1 MKKMSLLIIAL
12 SLLIFSCD
20 STTSNESVSGTQKT
34 QGAAGL
40 KIVTDGM
47 NTLDPAVVAGF
58 VDTAKVSENA
68 AESEKAASGETVLQD
83 KDGMKISSKLV
94 MQGTRLGLQLRFT
107 LTGYKSE
114 IPLYDANGNQTGTD
128 TSIVNGEFIAVMS
141 YDILKS
147 QIIIMVDTTD
157 GKELVFTGGSM
168 DGVKLGFDKLEMAFS
183 TSEINL
189 GSPVSVKGTVTIN
202 GFPVVIDSEMIELL
216 MGLMGI

>member
-12 SLLIFSCD
+12 SLSIISCD
-20 STTSNESVSGTQKT
+20 STTSGDAVSEAQKAQSAT
-34 QGAAGL
+34 GL

-47 NTLDPAVVAGF
+47 NSLDPAIITGF
-58 VDTAKVSENA
+58 IDETETPAKAISA
-68 AESEKAASGETVLQD
+68 GETVLQD
-83 KDGMKISSKLV
+83 KDGMKITSKLV

-107 LTGYKSE
+107 MTGYKSE
-114 IPLYDANGNQTGTD
+114 IPIYDANGKQTGTD

-147 QIIIMVDTTD
+147 QIVILADTTD

-168 DGVKLGFDKLEMAFS
+168 DGVILGFDKLEMAFS

-202 GFPVVIDSEMIELL
+202 GFPVVIDSEIIELL

>member
-12 SLLIFSCD
+12 SLSIISCD
-20 STTSNESVSGTQKT
+20 STTSGDAVSEAQKAQSAT
-34 QGAAGL
+34 GL

-47 NTLDPAVVAGF
+47 NSLDPAIITGF
-58 VDTAKVSENA
+58 IDETETPAKAISA
-68 AESEKAASGETVLQD
+68 GETVLQD
-83 KDGMKISSKLV
+83 KDGMKITSKLV

-114 IPLYDANGNQTGTD
+114 IPIYDANGKQTGTD

-147 QIIIMVDTTD
+147 QIVILADTTD

-168 DGVKLGFDKLEMAFS
+168 DGVKLGFDNLEMAFS

-202 GFPVVIDSEMIELL
+202 GFPVVIDSEIIELL